1 VLQASPL
8 RIFSFVRLLRPGMLI
23 ACFVGAG
30 LSAVAAEQH
39 SSTLR
44 YGPGDV
50 YANIP
55 ERDEL
60 GRDQLSM
67 FRAWNP
73 DPIGGYDASL
83 RAINPSLA
91 QVVRRMQ
98 AASPGLR
105 FVIGSG
111 KRTRDLQRMAFA
123 WGWSRT
129 PHSLHQTGDAVDLWP
144 LDADGHV
151 TFDPAIQIRI
161 GAAMK
166 KAAADLGLSI
176 RWGGTFHGFKEN
188 DRSHFELAPQ

>member
-1 VLQASPL
+1 MVHRL
-8 RIFSFVRLLRPGMLI
+8 RISMLI
-23 ACFVGAG
+23 GCFVGAG
-30 LSAVAAEQH
+30 FSAMAGEQH
-39 SSTLR
+39 RSSQR

-73 DPIGGYDASL
+73 DPVGDNDASL

-91 QVVRRMQ
+91 QVVRRAQ
-98 AASPGLR
+98 AANPGLR

-111 KRTRDLQRMAFA
+111 KRSRHLQEMAFA

-129 PHSLHQTGDAVDLWP
+129 PHSLHQTGDAVDLCP
-144 LDADGHV
+144 LDSYGHV
-151 TFDPAIQIRI
+151 SFDPVIQKRI

-166 KAAADLGLSI
+166 KAAADLGVAI
-176 RWGGTFHGFKEN
+176 RWGATFHGFKEN
-188 DRSHFELAPQ
+188 DRSHFELAHQ